1 MDRAGV
7 EGGCAEPEPEF
18 EDGGGVL
25 PEGVEGPRELWAR
38 RGVVGRLLG
47 PAQFLFRKTSAE
59 NKKRKKKEEADAYL
73 QLMNLQLNHRW
84 KLV

>member
-7 EGGCAEPEPEF
+7 EGGCAEPVPEF
-18 EDGGGVL
+18 KGGGGVL

-47 PAQFLFRKTSAE
+47 PAQYFF
-59 NKKRKKKEEADAYL
+59 KKHRRKKK
-73 QLMNLQLNHRW
+73 
-84 KLV
+84 